1 MTYNSPIVLITGA
14 TSGIGRHAALY
25 LVERGF
31 RVIATGRSPLALEKL
46 AVEARSAALETVRLD
61 VTSAGS
67 IADAVEQVKGLTHG
81 HGVDVLINNAGY
93 GATGPLEMISDAD
106 LRAQFDVNV
115 FGLMAVTRAFVGQMR
130 QRGAGRIINVSS
142 IGGFFAMPMFGAY
155 TASKFALEA
164 MSDAL
169 RMELA
174 PFGVRVS
181 LIEPGPIRTRFADR
195 AMSEAGK
202 YRDPS
207 SPYAPFMDR
216 AERVEEL
223 SDRSAIGP
231 TVVSRAIHRAAVAR
245 RPRAR
250 YIVPLR
256 GGLVVGLL
264 RRLPTRWSDALVSQ
278 AFGLTRRR
286 LRAAAMN
293 ELEALNPTA

>member
-1 MTYNSPIVLITGA
+1 MTYNRQIALITGA

-31 RVIATGRSPLALEKL
+31 RVIATGRNESALEAL
-46 AVEARSAALETVRLD
+46 AAEAGSPALDTVRLD
-61 VTSAGS
+61 VTNSAS
-67 IADAVEQVKGLTHG
+67 IALAVEAVQRSTHG

-93 GATGPLEMISDAD
+93 GAIGPLEMISDDD

-130 QRGAGRIINVSS
+130 ERGAGRIINISS

-174 PFGVRVS
+174 PFGVRVA
-181 LIEPGPIRTRFADR
+181 LIEPGPIRTGFADR
-195 AMSEAGK
+195 AMGEVSK
-202 YRDPS
+202 YRESS
-207 SPYAPFMDR
+207 SPYAAFIER
-216 AERVEEL
+216 AERIEEL
-223 SDRSAIGP
+223 SDKSAIGP
-231 TVVSRAIHRAAVAR
+231 TAVSRAIYRAAVAR

-250 YIVPLR
+250 HIVPLR
-256 GGLVVGLL
+256 GGLMVGLL
-264 RRLPTRWSDALVSQ
+264 RRLPTRWSDAVVSR
-278 AFGLTRRR
+278 AFGLTRKRLNAATASE
-286 LRAAAMN
+286 LRAV
-293 ELEALNPTA
+293 NPTA